1 MWTGWDRSLD
11 PKLQLTLGEPAR
23 CLEPPKARAE
33 MKAQLTLSAPSTET
47 DTPFP
52 YSQLA
57 LLTRGQAAV
66 SQGPCPREAAP
77 ALPLGGAITVLTV
90 LKGTRPRPRT
100 CGCGTHTATPD
111 PGGGGFDCKE
121 RGFS

>member
-1 MWTGWDRSLD
+1 
-11 PKLQLTLGEPAR
+11 
-23 CLEPPKARAE
+23 

-52 YSQLA
+52 YSQLT
-57 LLTRGQAAV
+57 LLTPGQAAV

-77 ALPLGGAITVLTV
+77 ALPLGGVITVLTV

-100 CGCGTHTATPD
+100 CGWETHSATPD
-111 PGGGGFDCKE
+111 PGGGGWDCKE